1 MLFQHSGT
9 KNYRMRFMCM
19 KSINKIRKKLTARKV
34 NKKINLNINEQ
45 KNHETILKNNTK
57 ARRHRP

>member
-9 KNYRMRFMCM
+9 KKYCM
-19 KSINKIRKKLTARKV
+19 LFLCIKSINKIRRKLTARKV
-34 NKKINLNINEQ
+34 NKKITLNINEQ

-57 ARRHRP
+57 ARRH